1 VIQKTSDGPSILLV
15 EDDEE
20 QLRLLQQGLQRNNFK
35 VTAVKDARSALARLS
50 LEPFEVILSD
60 LSLPGM
66 NGDELL
72 RHVRQIE
79 PEMPF
84 LMLTGVNDVTTAVQS
99 MQDGAD
105 EYLLKP
111 VTPSTLTSKVLAAIE
126 KRTLTALQ
134 ARKAREADLVK
145 LIAFLRGVRTMVNA
159 LEAKDPYTKAH
170 SRKVAQ
176 CAVMMAREIPGMDRD
191 GCREIRVGALLHDIG
206 KIGVPL
212 EILHKNGPLNA
223 DEWDVVKE
231 HPNYGARILEPLER
245 HYPVVVDI
253 VRSEHERWDG
263 RGYPKG
269 LAGKDI
275 PLGSRIIMIADT
287 YDAVCSTRPYR
298 KAMDKD
304 QALKIIREGAG
315 SQFDPELVPVFEK
328 VLADLPLPRY

>member
-1 VIQKTSDGPSILLV
+1 
-15 EDDEE
+15 
-20 QLRLLQQGLQRNNFK
+20 
-35 VTAVKDARSALARLS
+35 
-50 LEPFEVILSD
+50 
-60 LSLPGM
+60 
-66 NGDELL
+66 
-72 RHVRQIE
+72 
-79 PEMPF
+79 
-84 LMLTGVNDVTTAVQS
+84 
-99 MQDGAD
+99 
-105 EYLLKP
+105 
-111 VTPSTLTSKVLAAIE
+111 
-126 KRTLTALQ
+126 
-134 ARKAREADLVK
+134 
-145 LIAFLRGVRTMVNA
+145 
-159 LEAKDPYTKAH
+159 
-170 SRKVAQ
+170 
-176 CAVMMAREIPGMDRD
+176 
-191 GCREIRVGALLHDIG
+191 
-206 KIGVPL
+206 
-212 EILHKNGPLNA
+212 LHKNGPLNA